1 MTNLPDSNGADDGSL
16 WPLLGWVIFAL
27 AAAALAVVVM
37 AGGVMRAVVLDVVS
51 FWPAWA
57 VSIVLPVVLW
67 AMNRKKP
74 VSRIG
79 AIAPLLLF
87 SWLTGAVGLHFAGWD
102 QLPSAAG
109 DLAGPAVAAAATAEL
124 GIEISGELRLE
135 AGAEQLYEVNLVRAG
150 GGTGPAEAL
159 ERRIDDDVVVRLIER
174 PDAGWFE
181 SRGWDVSISRAPT
194 WTLSIAAAR
203 VDADLATVSVAS
215 LDVVADGN
223 VRMASPAGEV
233 PITIDGS
240 VVLQIP
246 ATAGVEVV
254 GMADVPD
261 GWEITASGSRFIGEG
276 TSVYLVTVADG
287 ATLVVRQ
294 W

>member
-1 MTNLPDSNGADDGSL
+1 M
-16 WPLLGWVIFAL
+16 
-27 AAAALAVVVM
+27 
-37 AGGVMRAVVLDVVS
+37 
-51 FWPAWA
+51 
-57 VSIVLPVVLW
+57 
-67 AMNRKKP
+67 
-74 VSRIG
+74 
-79 AIAPLLLF
+79 
-87 SWLTGAVGLHFAGWD
+87 
-102 QLPSAAG
+102 
-109 DLAGPAVAAAATAEL
+109 
-124 GIEISGELRLE
+124 
-135 AGAEQLYEVNLVRAG
+135 
-150 GGTGPAEAL
+150 
-159 ERRIDDDVVVRLIER
+159 VRLIER

>member
-135 AGAEQLYEVNLVRAG
+135 AEEAEQLYEVNLVRGRRRNGAG
-150 GGTGPAEAL
+150 
-159 ERRIDDDVVVRLIER
+159 
-174 PDAGWFE
+174 
-181 SRGWDVSISRAPT
+181 RGARAPD
-194 WTLSIAAAR
+194 R
-203 VDADLATVSVAS
+203 
-215 LDVVADGN
+215 
-223 VRMASPAGEV
+223 
-233 PITIDGS
+233 
-240 VVLQIP
+240 
-246 ATAGVEVV
+246 
-254 GMADVPD
+254 
-261 GWEITASGSRFIGEG
+261 
-276 TSVYLVTVADG
+276 
-287 ATLVVRQ
+287 
-294 W
+294 